1 MPLPTQITDYTTFDV
16 PPYLIEFFRGT
27 DLAAYAAALD
37 TQYDELEQA
46 CFDVINQLW
55 LDNAVGQQL
64 DVLGVHLNLPRN
76 GLDDT
81 SYRIMLSLQAFIDQ
95 GGGTPETAIAAVREI
110 VGDPKPSYLA
120 LWPELPAT
128 FAIATSSPLGLSQL
142 DDLVDNLGNY
152 IVDSSGNQIMVGVFT
167 PLTPAQI
174 ATIAPAGVAM
184 ATGDDLI
191 DNNGNNI
198 VDNNGNDI
206 AVLTFEAVP

>member
-1 MPLPTQITDYTTFDV
+1 MT
-16 PPYLIEFFRGT
+16 R
-27 DLAAYAAALD
+27 AA
-37 TQYDELEQA
+37 
-46 CFDVINQLW
+46 
-55 LDNAVGQQL
+55 
-64 DVLGVHLNLPRN
+64 
-76 GLDDT
+76 
-81 SYRIMLSLQAFIDQ
+81 
-95 GGGTPETAIAAVREI
+95 GTPESAIAAVREI

-152 IVDSSGNQIMVGVFT
+152 IVDNSGNQIMVGVFT

-191 DNNGNNI
+191 DDNGNNI